1 MNQKCFDRDIYK
13 GITVDVPVATSNST
27 HMKIDEIRAKPHPW
41 PYCEYIPFL
50 IDEISRLKS
59 KEKSVSDYW
68 SRVFAELSGIIKSK
82 NDEISRLT
90 AKVEQLEAELAAYRE
105 AEHKSC
111 EYKIHIPSEEG
122 YPDVKGRFYEC
133 SCGTNY
139 IDIEAGQEWQ
149 RCPHCGKPISSFE
162 TLACISCNNSE
173 WDGDSYYCEAKSGTY
188 HGEEVTHANFDG
200 CKSYEPRKE
209 ADVALQRR

>member
-1 MNQKCFDRDIYK
+1 MSRIDELITEVMEKFRSTSPKSKDVFRGYIPSLCDAISIRDDKIVQLESEHEELSKEFNALADGLYTAHKAREYLADRDRWK
-13 GITVDVPVATSNST
+13 A
-27 HMKIDEIRAKPHPW
+27 RA
-41 PYCEYIPFL
+41 ET
-50 IDEISRLKS
+50 
-59 KEKSVSDYW
+59 
-68 SRVFAELSGIIKSK
+68 AE
-82 NDEISRLT
+82 T
-90 AKVEQLEAELAAYRE
+90 ELAAYRE

-133 SCGTNY
+133 SCGANY